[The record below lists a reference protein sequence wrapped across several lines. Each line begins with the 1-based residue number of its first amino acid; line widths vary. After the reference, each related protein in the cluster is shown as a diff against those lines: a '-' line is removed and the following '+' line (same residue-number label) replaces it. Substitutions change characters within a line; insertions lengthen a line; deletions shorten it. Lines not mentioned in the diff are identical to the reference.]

1 MASPPRSGCCLL
13 LPSGREAY
21 LPLLSVSAQV
31 HITDVLARVTLTQH
45 FANTNRSGASATAR
59 YVFPVP
65 AGGAVCAFEMRTADG
80 RVVVGEVK
88 EAHRAEIEYKEA
100 VAHNKFAGL
109 LAQATSDV
117 FEMSMGAIPPRQA
130 IKTTLTYVTEL
141 SDDELLKQV
150 RFSLPT
156 YIGERYGASPSVTRK
171 TDSSTKYAQFTL
183 SAEIQMTSAIEKV
196 VSPSHAVKVTT
207 HSSNDSMSRCSVIL
221 DSSTSAYLDKDF
233 VLSVKA
239 SKVDA
244 PRCVAEVLENK
255 HSVALSLTLVPRFG
269 VKPIDSQEYIFVID
283 RSGSMQGSKIDYAR
297 KALLVMLKS
306 LPATGTTFNIFSFGT
321 SHSALWQ
328 ASQPYSP
335 TTLNTAV
342 IHADSMGA
350 NMGGTEIGSV
360 LNSVLK
366 TRTTAK
372 PTSVFV
378 LTDGEVWDVDPLLE
392 SLRTSVKSTGDSSSG
407 TYLRFFT
414 LGIGHGASTALCNGL
429 ARAGNGLCLMT
440 TQSEE
445 LAGKCARLL
454 RASRVPPSGN
464 LQKVRIDWG
473 YAGPNPLLST
483 DIAKASQHTAKAPQ
497 PAAALNLFDEDHDP
511 LAPTGDTGFPIELP
525 ATTDIQQAPSTVPDF
540 YPGNRFI
547 VSAILS
553 KTIQVPKSVVLRGE
567 TPDGQATEFNIPV
580 HLANFQKPW
589 PPLVHTLAARR
600 IIQELEDG
608 FLDCLGIAGNAD
620 SYRSEEIAK
629 AAIVRYSTEF
639 QLASKYA
646 SFIAVEKETEDTS
659 IDESDFEILG
669 ESDIDPDDWVEDF
682 GTDTSD
688 TLQTSDEQDPA
699 SAYRSSQT
707 GYSRAQHVAEQEKQ
721 KSMYEELDEEL
732 DDWKPSRDRERERD
746 YDVTRGG
753 STRSFAPRE
762 RSVLSQAAPTS
773 AVYGSAQQAF
783 SFGAPSAPT
792 TGGSLQQNSLMSIE
806 SFKEP
811 DEDVWTPRGAFRP
824 PVVRRDRSA
833 VSTAHSTQRVVPDDP
848 VTAIAR
854 LQSFDGSFQL
864 NDALRTLAFGD
875 RLTLDALGATAPAS
889 IRSHPL
895 GGQVWAT
902 AIAIAYLKTKAAD
915 QMDIWAGLW
924 EKAYEYVVQALQGT
938 TVSLDQLVDEAVTL
952 L

>member
-45 FANTNRSGASATAR
+45 FANTSRSGASAAAR

-88 EAHRAEIEYKEA
+88 EAHRAEMEYKEA

-109 LAQATSDV
+109 LAQATPDV

-464 LQKVRIDWG
+464 LQKYRHRESISA
-473 YAGPNPLLST
+473 YC
-483 DIAKASQHTAKAPQ
+483 QAPE

-620 SYRSEEIAK
+620 SYRSKEIAK

-688 TLQTSDEQDPA
+688 TLQTSGEQDPA

-721 KSMYEELDEEL
+721 K
-732 DDWKPSRDRERERD
+732 
-746 YDVTRGG
+746 
-753 STRSFAPRE
+753 
-762 RSVLSQAAPTS
+762 
-773 AVYGSAQQAF
+773 
-783 SFGAPSAPT
+783 
-792 TGGSLQQNSLMSIE
+792 N
-806 SFKEP
+806 
-811 DEDVWTPRGAFRP
+811 
-824 PVVRRDRSA
+824 
-833 VSTAHSTQRVVPDDP
+833 DP